1 MTKYQVTLT
10 AMTSVTV
17 VVEVNPED
25 PYEDIDPYY
34 AIDEALYDYDKYNL
48 EEKLIKQ
55 LVSGESTV
63 DFTVDSWE
71 EMKEEKSNEVQR
83 V

>member
-1 MTKYQVTLT
+1 MKKYQVTLT
-10 AMTSVTV
+10 ATTAVTV
-17 VVEVNPED
+17 TIEVNPED

-34 AIDEALYDYDKYNL
+34 AIDEALHDYDKYNL

-71 EMKEEKSNEVQR
+71 EIKEEVTNGSK
-83 V
+83 

>member
-1 MTKYQVTLT
+1 MKKYQVTLT
-10 AMTSVTV
+10 AMTAVTV
-17 VVEVNPED
+17 TIEVNPED

-34 AIDEALYDYDKYNL
+34 AIDEALYDYDKYSL

-71 EMKEEKSNEVQR
+71 EIKEEVTNGSN
-83 V
+83 